1 MAQNF
6 RPDDA
11 ATQVTVTSPNPNGL
25 GIQNAAATTNPDS
38 SGTLTPNPDRDVAWN
53 GTLSAALAPTVDSI
67 TAGGSPAG
75 GYLPLSLFGVPPI
88 GGMGDESIANFNVP
102 AFLWGDE
109 EYTRVGI
116 TSNGYIVVGGGVGS
130 DVEFVPQTMPDVARP
145 NNVIAPW
152 WTDIDLSQAASAN
165 TGARIEILTDGV
177 DDWLVIDYQDVA
189 TFGSCSPGPCD
200 THDFQIWIGLL
211 GDGNPVEDVTMAHG
225 DLGVGSSD
233 GLNAGAENRDGTSG
247 VNMSPLPSDNTDWT
261 INTSPPTP
269 GGFVEI
275 TYDALGK
282 KAGVYIVPARMT
294 SDQTLGTTTERV
306 TLTVT

>member
-1 MAQNF
+1 M
-6 RPDDA
+6 
-11 ATQVTVTSPNPNGL
+11 TSPNPNGL

-67 TAGGSPAG
+67 TAGASPAG
-75 GYLPLSLFGVPPI
+75 GYLPSASSGSADRRHGRRV
-88 GGMGDESIANFNVP
+88 DANFNVP

-145 NNVIAPW
+145 NNAIAPW

-177 DDWLVIDYQDVA
+177 DDWLGSTTRMSRRSGAAPRGRATPMTSRSGSACSGTGIRSRTSRWRTAIWRRLVRRPECRRREPRWDERRQHVA
-189 TFGSCSPGPCD
+189 
-200 THDFQIWIGLL
+200 
-211 GDGNPVEDVTMAHG
+211 V
-225 DLGVGSSD
+225 
-233 GLNAGAENRDGTSG
+233 
-247 VNMSPLPSDNTDWT
+247 
-261 INTSPPTP
+261 
-269 GGFVEI
+269 
-275 TYDALGK
+275 ALGQHGLDDQHV
-282 KAGVYIVPARMT
+282 AAHARLRPDHVRRWGRRRACT
-294 SDQTLGTTTERV
+294 SSRRG
-306 TLTVT
+306 